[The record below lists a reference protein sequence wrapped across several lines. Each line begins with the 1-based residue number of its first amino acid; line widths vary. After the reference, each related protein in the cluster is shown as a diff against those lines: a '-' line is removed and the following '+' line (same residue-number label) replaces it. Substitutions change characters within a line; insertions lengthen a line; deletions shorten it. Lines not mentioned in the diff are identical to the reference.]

1 MIECTA
7 LQSRVET
14 VGLKCYF
21 VDQTG
26 KTPRS
31 DRLPAK
37 FSSKFIV
44 TKSESSSFVHGE
56 VGQVGPSND
65 QRPMRQI
72 KVQKCILSI

>member
-37 FSSKFIV
+37 FSSKFTV
-44 TKSESSSFVHGE
+44 TRSQETRLLCTEKLDKS
-56 VGQVGPSND
+56 D
-65 QRPMRQI
+65 QTRI
-72 KVQKCILSI
+72 DVQCDKSQYKSI